1 MLKRYSDQ
9 ALVESAARLMNSR
22 PMKTRLRSAASH
34 NLFIPCPQPGS
45 LEWFDAQKK
54 KG

>member
-9 ALVESAARLMNSR
+9 ALVESAARLM
-22 PMKTRLRSAASH
+22 TGQRSK
-34 NLFIPCPQPGS
+34 PQPVQTVPQPGS
-45 LEWFDAQKK
+45 MEWFDAQKK